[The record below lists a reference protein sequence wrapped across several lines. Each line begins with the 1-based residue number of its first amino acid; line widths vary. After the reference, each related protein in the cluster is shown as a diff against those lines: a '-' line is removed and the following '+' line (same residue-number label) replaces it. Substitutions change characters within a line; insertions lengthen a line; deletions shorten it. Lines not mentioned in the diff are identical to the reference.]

1 MLLRYSFVVLVLL
14 RKMMLKI
21 RSSNP
26 SDVDTIASMEKLCF
40 EAHLQYGSS
49 ILFNI
54 LNSAKYIS
62 LTANLIQEGNGKI
75 AGCAIGERDQD
86 KTNLGR
92 IVLIIVD
99 PELQRNNIG
108 AELLSALEEKLG
120 TMFGIELFELQV
132 HYKNEKALFF
142 YQKNGYRI
150 SKRIRNYY
158 ERSEH
163 AFLMDK
169 KIVD

>member
-1 MLLRYSFVVLVLL
+1 
-14 RKMMLKI
+14 MMIKI
-21 RSSNP
+21 RASNP

-62 LTANLIQEGNGKI
+62 LTANLIQERNGKI

-150 SKRIRNYY
+150 SKGIRNYY